1 MYKIIGAD
9 QKEYGPVTAEQ
20 MRQWVIEGRVNG
32 QTSVWSEALPGWK
45 PLSAYAEFADLVAA
59 KSPVASEPPPF
70 GAQGGLP
77 PDLFTRDY
85 DLDIGRCIGDA
96 WELMKKNFGLV
107 IGGVAI
113 FFLIQLGLGGL
124 AAIPF
129 IGPVFSLGNL
139 IITGPLMGGVYYFML
154 RNIRGQPSQVGDVFA
169 GFRLAFGQL
178 LLCYLVMALLLF
190 LSALPG
196 LLIMAFPVY
205 QMVQHQAVGAGL
217 LAATLFG
224 LIIAMI
230 PLIYFSISWIFALPL
245 VIDKQMDF
253 WPALSV
259 SRRMVAKHWWMVFGL
274 AVVCG
279 LIKMVGFLACCV
291 GLFFTMPIGFGAMMY
306 AYESIFSAPA
316 SRTA

>member
-20 MRQWVIEGRVNG
+20 LRQWVTEGRVNA
-32 QTSVWSEALPGWK
+32 QTSVWSEAAGGWK
-45 PLSAYAEFADLVAA
+45 PLASHAEFADLLASKPSVAN
-59 KSPVASEPPPF
+59 EPPHY
-70 GAQGGLP
+70 GAQPGLP

-96 WELMKKNFGLV
+96 WELMKKSSGLV

-129 IGPVFSLGNL
+129 VGPVFSLANL
-139 IITGPLMGGVYYFML
+139 IITGPLMGGVYYFLL
-154 RNIRGQPSQVGDVFA
+154 RNIRGQSSQVGDVFA

-178 LLCYLVMALLLF
+178 LLCYLVMALLIL

-196 LLIMAFPVY
+196 LLIMAVPVY
-205 QMVQHQAVGAGL
+205 SMVRHQAVEAGL
-217 LAATLFG
+217 LALALLG
-224 LIIAMI
+224 LVIAMV

-253 WPALSV
+253 WPALSA
-259 SRRMVAKHWWMVFGL
+259 SRRMVAKHWWLVFGL

-291 GLFFTMPIGFGAMMY
+291 GLFFTLPIGFGAMMN

-316 SRTA
+316 SRAA